1 MKKWLSVTILM
12 AFLFCLLA
20 GIIFIPSDNVNYVS
34 PNPRSCPCK
43 PVIYLYPTETTEV
56 EVQLELNG
64 TLDCT
69 YPAYQDGWKVTAY
82 PDGTLINHADGRE
95 YSYLYWEG
103 TSDVQYDLSHGFVVK
118 GSDTATFLQ
127 EKLAYMGLTPR
138 EYNEFIVYWLPL
150 MQNNPYNLITFQ
162 GTAYTDTAKLTI
174 TPKPD
179 SLLRVFMV
187 YQPLEQP
194 VTIPEQTLT
203 AFDRK
208 GFSVIEWGGSQ
219 LKTN

>member
-1 MKKWLSVTILM
+1 LKRWLSGAILM

-20 GIIFIPSDNVNYVS
+20 GIIFIPSDNVNYV
-34 PNPRSCPCK
+34 NPDPPACIAK

-56 EVQLELNG
+56 EVQLELSG

-69 YPAYQDGWKVTAY
+69 YPAYQDGWKVTAD

-118 GSDTATFLQ
+118 GSDTAAFLQ

-162 GTAYTDTAKLTI
+162 DTAYTDAARLTI

-208 GFSVIEWGGSQ
+208 GFSVIEWGGSVI
-219 LKTN
+219 N